1 MERTGERRKPEIARE
16 EPDLAAELV
25 EVVIDPPDRTFA
37 DTASIEVG
45 GRPLELEF
53 VGRGHTDHDIL
64 ITVPGTDV
72 LFAGDLV
79 EQGNVPFFGDGYPL
93 DWVETARAVADRVT
107 GTIVPGHGDHA
118 GRAFA
123 EAQAASVE
131 RLVAL
136 ARDVHA
142 GAATPDD
149 AIAAHPFPELPPD
162 HARPAFERALAQLRS
177 EFD

>member
-1 MERTGERRKPEIARE
+1 MERTGEQRKAAIGRE
-16 EPDLAAELV
+16 EPDLAAELG

-37 DTASIEVG
+37 GATTIEVG
-45 GRPLELEF
+45 GRQLELEY

-64 ITVPGTDV
+64 ITVPGADV

-93 DWVETARAVADRVT
+93 DWVATARAVAERVT
-107 GTIVPGHGDHA
+107 GTIVPGHGNHA

-123 EAQAASVE
+123 EDQAASME

-136 ARDVHA
+136 ARDVQA
-142 GAATPDD
+142 GTATLDD

-162 HARPAFERALAQLRS
+162 HARSAFERTLTQLRG
-177 EFD
+177 DLD